1 MTPDLLVGTS
11 AGALNAVFVAA
22 HGMSPASLDRLAAT
36 WTALRR
42 DDVFPLRAPRMV
54 LALAGAR
61 NALCAGTGLERLVRR
76 HVAVQGLEDTPIPVH
91 LVATDLLSGEEVLL
105 SEGDP
110 VSAVLASSAIP
121 AVLPAVER
129 DGRTLVDGGLADNT
143 AISQA
148 AALGADR
155 IYVLPT
161 GYACAL
167 PAPPSRP
174 LAVAVQALSLLVQR
188 RLITDVAL
196 YADRVD
202 LVVLPP
208 LCPLRIAATDFRH
221 AAELIR
227 RSHASAA
234 GWLDSGAASCPRPER
249 ILGMHGHPAR
259 AAGQASLSPG
269 SAVPG
274 STPRSVAASS
284 SSVVASPAHAEQP
297 ERCAGIA
304 ASSAAAG
311 CVPRASSVRPAGSA
325 PPASKAST

>member
-1 MTPDLLVGTS
+1 MTIAFVLSGGGSLGAVQVGMLQALAERRITPDLLVGTS
-11 AGALNAVFVAA
+11 AGALNAVFVSA
-22 HGMSPASLDRLAAT
+22 HGTSPAALDLLAST

-42 DDVFPLRAPRMV
+42 DDIFPVRAPQVM

-61 NALCAGTGLERLVRR
+61 DALCTHHGLERLVRR
-76 HVAVQGLEDTPIPVH
+76 HVSFARLEDAPIPVH

-121 AVLPAVER
+121 AVLPPTRR
-129 DGRTLVDGGLADNT
+129 DGRTLVDGALADNA

-148 AALGADR
+148 IALGADK

-167 PAPPSRP
+167 PFPPNRP

-196 YADRVD
+196 YADRVG

-208 LCPLRIAATDFRH
+208 LCPLRISAIDFRH
-221 AAELIR
+221 AAELCR
-227 RSHASAA
+227 RAHASSAD
-234 GWLDSGAASCPRPER
+234 WLDSGAAHRPRPER
-249 ILGMHGHPAR
+249 ILGMHGHEA
-259 AAGQASLSPG
+259 
-269 SAVPG
+269 
-274 STPRSVAASS
+274 
-284 SSVVASPAHAEQP
+284 
-297 ERCAGIA
+297 
-304 ASSAAAG
+304 
-311 CVPRASSVRPAGSA
+311 RPAGHDEHGAGLSA
-325 PPASKAST
+325 